1 MLTLA
6 ISMGTAFPQSAR
18 STVISRCEDG
28 AEWSGARVEKR
39 VVTSVRARIWVADIV
54 DEGW

>member
-18 STVISRCEDG
+18 STVISSCEDG